1 MIKSA
6 NQQYKESKSQL
17 PFKEWLS
24 IEQDNGR
31 LLSEEKMYNASG
43 VNEEVKSSANPTRTG
58 GMKMANIVGLV
69 SVGMLAYGI
78 YQETKK

>member
-17 PFKEWLS
+17 PFKEWLQ

-31 LLSEEKMYNASG
+31 LLNEEKMFSASG
-43 VNEEVKSSANPTRTG
+43 ETEVKSSSNPTRTG

-69 SVGMLAYGI
+69 SVGMLAYGV

>member
-31 LLSEEKMYNASG
+31 LLSEEEMYNASG

>member
-17 PFKEWLS
+17 PFKEWLR

-31 LLSEEKMYNASG
+31 LLGEEKMYNASG
-43 VNEEVKSSANPTRTG
+43 VNEQVKSSANSTIAG
-58 GMKMANIVGLV
+58 GMRMANILGLL
-69 SVGMLAYGI
+69 SVGMIAYGI
-78 YQETKK
+78 YRETKK

>member
-31 LLSEEKMYNASG
+31 LLSEEKMYNANG

>member
-6 NQQYKESKSQL
+6 NQQYKESKSQI

-43 VNEEVKSSANPTRTG
+43 VNEEVKSSANSTKTG
-58 GMKMANIVGLV
+58 GMRMADIVGLI
-69 SVGMLAYGI
+69 SAGMFAYGV